1 MTQSPS
7 DPISA
12 QAKQSD
18 AVETTPANE
27 ESESG
32 KVPLWHQVKLGA
44 SVKRFGGMAGILFV
58 ITAVAAVSHGFFSN
72 RWNERGGLREVG
84 DVISQMPPESLASW
98 EFSRDVEISEGVI
111 EMLRS
116 TGHVSRV
123 YQFKAAD
130 MGDLRESQ
138 ITVAVFIGSPGR
150 ITAHDPQV
158 CYAAGD
164 FQGIGTRRRIEFQDT
179 GGVSH
184 EFWTMAVS
192 QKASVFQSSDRSNS
206 LIVSH
211 AWGTDG
217 TCTAANYPRLAYLGE
232 PYLYKVQLAMP
243 SGSKTRLED
252 NRSIEFLKEFLP
264 LLRKTI
270 QQAVP
275 AG

>member
-1 MTQSPS
+1 MTQSTS
-7 DPISA
+7 NSTST

-18 AVETTPANE
+18 AMETKPANKPDE
-27 ESESG
+27 D
-32 KVPLWHQVKLGA
+32 KKAPLWHQIKLGA
-44 SVKRFGGMAGILFV
+44 SVKRFGGMAAILLV

-84 DVISQMPPESLASW
+84 NVISQIPSESLSSW
-98 EFSRDVEISEGVI
+98 EFSHDIEISEGVV
-111 EMLRS
+111 EMLRT
-116 TGHVSRV
+116 TGYVSRV
-123 YQFKAAD
+123 YKFKAAVD
-130 MGDLRESQ
+130 GDPRESQ

-164 FQGIGTRRRIEFQDT
+164 FQGIGTRRQIEFQDAD
-179 GGVSH
+179 GVHH

-192 QKASVFQSSDRSNS
+192 KKASASQGSDGSNS

-243 SGSKTRLED
+243 SRSNTRLDD

-264 LLRKTI
+264 LVRKTI